1 MCHQPNKN
9 KHNGDGD
16 MMIQGKLMEK
26 PLLRKTFQWSK
37 SIMSREVIT
46 ILGKTLQRKHSTIQE
61 PLDSSTI
68 WNASMDDALVIIVK
82 TSN

>member
-26 PLLRKTFQWSK
+26 PLLRKPSNEANPLCQEK
-37 SIMSREVIT
+37 
-46 ILGKTLQRKHSTIQE
+46 LLQS
-61 PLDSSTI
+61 
-68 WNASMDDALVIIVK
+68 
-82 TSN
+82 